1 TGLGIIDDA
10 EGVLG
15 VRRVFVIA
23 GAGSLSHLDVWEI
36 RDSHRLEIEPGNYL
50 LRYTPVQSAARA
62 PRRATTWRGSVG
74 ARKIFWRQ
82 GTVVEDDR
90 RSSSS
95 RFELLPGA
103 GICSVSK
110 GRQPF
115 SARERRPQLLAIGL
129 LQLRHISFVRRD
141 DRQTHAAH
149 LII

>member
-1 TGLGIIDDA
+1 LEAEDGVLSSASIAAVNLRNTEIVVLSACETGLGIIDDA

-74 ARKIFWRQ
+74 ARKILWRQ
-82 GTVVEDDR
+82 GTVVEDD
-90 RSSSS
+90 
-95 RFELLPGA
+95 
-103 GICSVSK
+103 
-110 GRQPF
+110 
-115 SARERRPQLLAIGL
+115 
-129 LQLRHISFVRRD
+129 
-141 DRQTHAAH
+141 
-149 LII
+149 